1 MSLLLL
7 EKTIWAVVAALG
19 FAILFT
25 VPRRAFWAVAL
36 LAAVGYLLRGL
47 ALEQGLNLIIATL
60 LGSCSMGLLSIQ
72 IAHWVHTPT
81 TVFMTPAV
89 IPMVPGVYAYQFM
102 MGLLEISH
110 NPDAHIDLL
119 TVTASNGLK
128 AAFVIL
134 ALALGVTIPSLLFR
148 KSVKEIRLRGRRD
161 SRQRTPN

>member
-7 EKTIWAVVAALG
+7 EKTVWAVAAALG

-25 VPRRAFWAVAL
+25 VPRRAIWAVAL
-36 LAAVGYLLRGL
+36 LAAIGYLLRGL
-47 ALEQGLNLIIATL
+47 ALEQGFSLMIATL
-60 LGSCSMGLLSIQ
+60 LGSCTMGLLSIQ
-72 IAHWVHTPT
+72 LAHWVHTPT
-81 TVFMTPAV
+81 TVFMSPAV

-110 NPDAHIDLL
+110 NPNVPIDLL
-119 TVTASNGLK
+119 TLTASNGLR

-148 KSVKEIRLRGRRD
+148 KSVKEIRLGKRSSQHR
-161 SRQRTPN
+161 SC